1 MTTFIPI
8 FPLQLVV
15 YPRENL
21 NLHIFEPRYKQ
32 LIKECEEE
40 GKTFGIP
47 AYIDGQIKQIG
58 TELELV
64 AVEKTYPKGE
74 MDVITKGIG
83 LFKIVKRYR
92 KAPEKLYGAADIER
106 LDFTLEG
113 DTLMNE
119 KILEKIA
126 ELFELLHID
135 KSLPE
140 DANQLLTYEIAHH
153 VGFSLEQEYEFLGIT
168 SELER
173 QSYLF
178 KHLRRIIPV
187 VKEMERLRER
197 VKMNGH
203 FKNIVPPSW

>member
-1 MTTFIPI
+1 MTDFLPI

-32 LIKECEEE
+32 LIKECQEE

-47 AYIDGQIKQIG
+47 AYIDGKVKEVG
-58 TELELV
+58 TELKLLKI
-64 AVEKTYPKGE
+64 EKSYPKGE
-74 MDVITKGIG
+74 MDIKTLGIG
-83 LFKIVKRYR
+83 LFRIQKRYR
-92 KAPEKLYGAADIER
+92 KAPGKLYGAADIER

-113 DTLMNE
+113 DFLMNE
-119 KILEKIA
+119 KIILLVT
-126 ELFELLHID
+126 ELFQLLHIN
-135 KSLPE
+135 KEIPQ
-140 DANQLLTYEIAHH
+140 DANQLITYEIAHH
-153 VGFSLEQEYEFLGIT
+153 VGLSLEQEYEFLALTTEI
-168 SELER
+168 ER

-178 KHLRRIIPV
+178 NHLQKLIPV

-203 FKNIVPPSW
+203 FRNIIPPEL